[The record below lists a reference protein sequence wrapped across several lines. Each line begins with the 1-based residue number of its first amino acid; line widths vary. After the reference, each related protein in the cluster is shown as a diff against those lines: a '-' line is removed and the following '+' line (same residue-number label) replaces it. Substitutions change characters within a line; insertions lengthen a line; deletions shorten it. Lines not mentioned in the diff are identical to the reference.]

1 MSLGAAALDTAH
13 LQTIEQ
19 ALASERNVTSEL
31 KAKAEVLTQEVTQ
44 KDLELSQVKFQSSRE
59 FLKLKSSIGSLET
72 ERNGIADT
80 LQRAN
85 VENTKAENEVQEL
98 KKALLAASTAELEHR
113 VAVLESEVEHSSE
126 ALKTAQVSEARARS
140 EAQQAVAYQHAA
152 EETARLNAEAAQK
165 AAEIA
170 KEEVAAAAAR
180 TLAAQN
186 AANEAKASAEAA
198 ISEQCEPI
206 WETKNEDCVQEK

>member
-1 MSLGAAALDTAH
+1 M
-13 LQTIEQ
+13 
-19 ALASERNVTSEL
+19 
-31 KAKAEVLTQEVTQ
+31 
-44 KDLELSQVKFQSSRE
+44 
-59 FLKLKSSIGSLET
+59 KLKSSIG
-72 ERNGIADT
+72 T
-80 LQRAN
+80 LQTHATS
-85 VENTKAENEVQEL
+85 VEQTLSKTSMEKNKAEKEVQEL

-113 VAVLESEVEHSSE
+113 VAVLESEVQHSSD

-180 TLAAQN
+180 ALAATN
-186 AANEAKASAEAA
+186 SANEAKA
-198 ISEQCEPI
+198 
-206 WETKNEDCVQEK
+206 